1 MDRVTNRPTL
11 ADVAKLA
18 GVSISTASRALS
30 GSKVVATDTIQLV
43 KEAAT
48 QVGYCVA
55 GRPHPEHT
63 STLGVL
69 IANLASPF
77 YATLLQGVEDS
88 ARRHGYHILLSN
100 SDYQVRRQQ
109 ESLSVW
115 NEKRIDGL
123 LVTPIHLQDQ
133 TLAAI
138 VNSGL
143 PVVQV
148 DRYVENLH
156 CDIIVPDNR
165 QSAYQAIHF
174 LVQQGYERI
183 GVVSGPPTHSCLR
196 DRLYGYRLALQ
207 EAGLPVVD
215 RYIRAGGLTKAS
227 AYQLTSE
234 LLDMPDRPDALFTTT
249 LEMTTGALQAIR
261 DRGLVIPRDIGLVVF
276 DEFEF
281 ARLLEPPL
289 TTVEQPAYDMGAA
302 ATDLL
307 IRRIADGRSGY
318 EPVSILFEARL
329 IVRSSTRAQAGAK
342 SESAVAVPQPNDTRS
357 GAVLS
362 ISTS

>member
-30 GSKVVATDTIQLV
+30 GSKVVATDTVQLV
-43 KEAAT
+43 KGAAA
-48 QVGYCVA
+48 QVGYCA
-55 GRPHPEHT
+55 SGRPHPEHT

-69 IANLASPF
+69 VANVSSPF
-77 YATLLQGVEDS
+77 YATLVQGIEES
-88 ARRHGYHILLSN
+88 ARRHGYHILLCN
-100 SDYQVRRQQ
+100 SDYQIRRQQ
-109 ESLSVW
+109 ESLRVL
-115 NEKRIDGL
+115 NEKKIDGL
-123 LVTPIHLQDQ
+123 LVTPVHLEDQ
-133 TLAAI
+133 TLDAI
-138 VNSGL
+138 VSSGL

-156 CDIIVPDNR
+156 CDVVVPDNR

-174 LVQQGYERI
+174 LVQQGYRRI
-183 GVVSGPPTHSCLR
+183 GVVSGPQSHSALR
-196 DRLYGYRLALQ
+196 DRLYGYRLALHD
-207 EAGLPVVD
+207 AGLPMVD
-215 RYIRAGGLTKAS
+215 RYVRAGGLTKAS

-234 LLDMPDRPDALFTTT
+234 LLDLPDRPDALFTTT

-261 DRGLVIPRDIGLVVF
+261 DHGMVIPRDIGLVVF
-276 DEFEF
+276 DEFEL

-307 IRRIADGRSGY
+307 IRRIADGRSSY

-329 IVRSSTRAQAGAK
+329 IVRGSTRPQVEGNAEPSAAMPQLNDSQSSTYF
-342 SESAVAVPQPNDTRS
+342 
-357 GAVLS
+357 
-362 ISTS
+362 